1 MKQQNKKDT
10 VEKEAEKKTKFAKN
24 TQAIEKPLGAEKLS
38 ATKTIAAKVKV
49 TEKSVIAKKRKT
61 AVDSATM
68 VKSKSMPPGIQ
79 KKYIESRNMCE
90 VTFRLPG
97 EASLKANKV
106 TVVGD
111 FNNWEKDA
119 THLEKQKNGDFT
131 TILELDAGK
140 EYRFRY
146 LIDGQRWENDWHAD
160 KYVKSPYDV
169 EDSVVCA
176 CVAG

>member
-1 MKQQNKKDT
+1 MKQQGKKNT
-10 VEKEAEKKTKFAKN
+10 LEKNVEKKEKFAEK
-24 TQAIEKPLGAEKLS
+24 TQAIERPLGAKKLP
-38 ATKTIAAKVKV
+38 AIKNIAAKVKV
-49 TEKSVIAKKRKT
+49 TEKPVIAKKPKT
-61 AVDSATM
+61 AVNSAALAKPK
-68 VKSKSMPPGIQ
+68 VKPLGIQ
-79 KKYIESRNMCE
+79 KKYIESRNICE

-97 EASLKANKV
+97 EASLNADKV

-111 FNNWEKDA
+111 FNNWEKEA
-119 THLEKQKNGDFT
+119 TLLEKQKNGDFT
-131 TILELDAGK
+131 TMLELDAGK

-176 CVAG
+176 